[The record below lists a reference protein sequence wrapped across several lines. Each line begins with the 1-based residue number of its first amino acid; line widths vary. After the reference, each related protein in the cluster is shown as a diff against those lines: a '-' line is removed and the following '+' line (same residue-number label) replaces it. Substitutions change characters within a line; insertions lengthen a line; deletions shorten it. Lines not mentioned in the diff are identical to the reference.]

1 MTTRGSSPSGRGAI
15 WVVTQF
21 ALIAVIV
28 ATAWLPPATP
38 RWLKLVGLFVAAGGA
53 VFAAWAGRTLGRNL
67 TPFPQPRPDGEL
79 VEHGPF
85 RYVRHPIYGGGILF
99 FVGLAL
105 ATSFAALVPTA
116 LLTLLWI
123 GKSRDEERRLADRF
137 PDYAEYRSRV
147 RGRFLPWL

>member
-1 MTTRGSSPSGRGAI
+1 M
-15 WVVTQF
+15 WVVAQF

-28 ATAWLPPATP
+28 AAAWLPPATP
-38 RWLKLVGLFVAAGGA
+38 RWLKLIGVLVAAAGA

-67 TPFPQPRPDGEL
+67 TPFPQPRAGGEL

-85 RYVRHPIYGGGILF
+85 RYARHPIYGGGILF

-116 LLTLLWI
+116 LLALLWI
-123 GKSRDEERRLADRF
+123 AKSRDEERRLAERF
-137 PDYAEYRSRV
+137 PAYAAYRSRV
-147 RGRFLPWL
+147 RRSLLPWF